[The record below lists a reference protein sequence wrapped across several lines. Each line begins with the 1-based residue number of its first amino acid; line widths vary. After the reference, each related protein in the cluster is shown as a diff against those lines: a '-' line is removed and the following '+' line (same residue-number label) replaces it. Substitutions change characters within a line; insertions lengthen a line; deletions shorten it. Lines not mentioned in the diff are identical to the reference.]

1 MRVILVLALSLLAIA
16 PVHAQEQP
24 RTGGVFKAAMIG
36 EPPTLD
42 LHTTTAVIVQQI
54 TWHLYETLYT
64 YDKQYNA
71 VPMLV
76 DSHTTADNGRTYLFK
91 LRRGVKFHNG
101 KEMTS
106 ADVVASL
113 KRWMGMSGRGKF
125 IAKRLESIDAK
136 DKYTVTMAFKESTGV
151 LPVFLSMR
159 DPIII
164 PEDLANAFPK
174 DKLTQYVGT
183 GPYRHLEHLPDRHV
197 RYGRWEKYAALES
210 PADGPAGRRVPYID
224 EILFIPTPEGSVRA
238 DGVGTGDFHFG
249 ETLEPDQYDTVRST
263 PSVSPIIVKPNYW
276 YVPHFNKKEG
286 LFRDPRLRQAV
297 LASTAMDPIMK
308 AGWGRED
315 FYRLG
320 PEIAAPETAWYTD
333 EGKDVYNKPDPEK
346 AKALL
351 QEAGYDGTPVR
362 WMSTKEYFYNY
373 NMSLPFKQALEGVGF
388 KVDLQVM
395 DWATLV
401 KRRSDP
407 KEYDVFVTGHASYE
421 HPVTQVYLEAS
432 WPGFWAS
439 EEKDRIVGELIAE
452 TDPQK
457 QHALIRQLQAV
468 QWKEVPCIKVGEGF
482 SLRSRRNELKG
493 LDPFPDWFFWNAWL
507 G

>member
-1 MRVILVLALSLLAIA
+1 VFERV
-16 PVHAQEQP
+16 
-24 RTGGVFKAAMIG
+24 
-36 EPPTLD
+36 
-42 LHTTTAVIVQQI
+42 
-54 TWHLYETLYT
+54 
-64 YDKQYNA
+64 
-71 VPMLV
+71 
-76 DSHTTADNGRTYLFK
+76 
-91 LRRGVKFHNG
+91 
-101 KEMTS
+101 
-106 ADVVASL
+106 
-113 KRWMGMSGRGKF
+113 
-125 IAKRLESIDAK
+125 ESVDAK
-136 DKYTVTMAFKESTGV
+136 DKYTVAMAFKEPTGV

-197 RYGRWEKYAALES
+197 RYGRWEKYAALET

-249 ETLEPDQYDTVRST
+249 ETLEPDQYDTVRAT
-263 PSVSPIIVKPNYW
+263 PSVTPIIVKPNYW

-333 EGKDVYNKPDPEK
+333 EGKDVYNKPDLEK

-457 QHALIRQLQAV
+457 QNALIRQLQAV